1 MQTKSS
7 TPVKHN
13 PWGDDPP
20 EKLNQNFDRPNS
32 MGQQIKDLVNPGSMI
47 DQLLGK
53 RSGGEYAPS
62 FKEKKAKASHQETLV
77 FSHAN
82 RKEDHEVKQETEV
95 LLNQLKQQVT
105 LLEKSEKSLT
115 GEIAKIKVENLPDK
129 TGIYYLRF
137 FEWLIGI
144 VRQLRLKVDEGR
156 MWLQTFN
163 QRSKKRAGYWKMY
176 KKHGTTFGLSHERTL
191 ATQTG

>member
-1 MQTKSS
+1 MQSKSS

-20 EKLNQNFDRPNS
+20 EKLNQNYDRPNT

-53 RSGGEYAPS
+53 RTSSEYGSPV
-62 FKEKKAKASHQETLV
+62 KEYKPKTTYKETLV
-77 FSHAN
+77 FSHSV
-82 RKEDHEVKQETEV
+82 RKEDQTVRHETQE
-95 LLNQLKQQVT
+95 LLSQLKRQVT
-105 LLEKSEKSLT
+105 MLEKSEKALT
-115 GEIAKIKVENLPDK
+115 SEISKIKVESLPDK

-144 VRQLRLKVDEGR
+144 VKQLRLKVDEGR
-156 MWLQTFN
+156 IWLQAFN
-163 QRSKKRAGYWKMY
+163 QRSKKKAGYWKMY
-176 KKHGTTFGLSHERTL
+176 KKHGTSFGLSNERTL